1 MSGERLLKEI
11 GDFCRDTG
19 LAESTFGRLA
29 INDGKLVSRLR
40 DGGRITT
47 ETLDR
52 LRVFMERRR
61 ETSLHANSA
70 SHNDGLAQAI
80 PFTPMRLPARR
91 SYAPDAHERADR
103 FPLFRQP
110 AKISSFRQHMQ

>member
-11 GDFCRDTG
+11 GDFCRDAG

-52 LRVFMERRR
+52 LRIFMEGRR
-61 ETSLHANSA
+61 ETSLHANAGKPRRMAWPTPAPSPNVRAAQIVSA
-70 SHNDGLAQAI
+70 A
-80 PFTPMRLPARR
+80 
-91 SYAPDAHERADR
+91 
-103 FPLFRQP
+103 
-110 AKISSFRQHMQ
+110 